1 SCRFVSARLLSLCSS
16 SLLFTDVCPT
26 EIYTLSLHDALPIC
40 FEEVYQIDG
49 GIVRYGE
56 KYGDKGLWEGSL
68 YVFDKRMH
76 MEFSED
82 AKQLGFCKNCGA
94 ATNTFHNCENSE
106 CREQI
111 LLCED
116 CAADPAVTCGEC

>member
-1 SCRFVSARLLSLCSS
+1 MKNRG
-16 SLLFTDVCPT
+16 
-26 EIYTLSLHDALPIC
+26 

-49 GIVRYGE
+49 GIVRYSE

-94 ATNTFHNCENSE
+94 ATNAFHNCENSE